1 MTKQRRTFSAEFKR
15 EAAGLVLDQGYSHI
29 EAARS
34 LGVVE
39 SALRHWA
46 SQLQQERNCVMPQSK
61 ALTPEQQKIQELEAR
76 NTVLAAIGSK
86 TYSISLDGSLSTPT
100 SIIETIGK
108 IGENSNISLSNS
120 RFINADAMPQT
131 LASVGAKKFAITFD
145 ASDFTV
151 PYLKSFV
158 ASAGPNTSITL
169 TTPQVLTTSDLLE
182 ILTLNGDRKL
192 TLEFNGRQ
200 LSVDPVNGDKLQQ
213 VVAAANTSH
222 TISVNTMQYPPLSYI
237 LPIIQSSANT
247 NMVLSYNGSQL
258 TDTEAQG
265 MSSFEVSKWLNPQ
278 HQLSSRLWG

>member
-1 MTKQRRTFSAEFKR
+1 MS
-15 EAAGLVLDQGYSHI
+15 
-29 EAARS
+29 
-34 LGVVE
+34 
-39 SALRHWA
+39 
-46 SQLQQERNCVMPQSK
+46 
-61 ALTPEQQKIQELEAR
+61 
-76 NTVLAAIGSK
+76 
-86 TYSISLDGSLSTPT
+86 
-100 SIIETIGK
+100 
-108 IGENSNISLSNS
+108 
-120 RFINADAMPQT
+120 QT

-145 ASDFTV
+145 APDFTV

-265 MSSFEVSKWLNPQ
+265 NVVVRGIEVAQPTTSIIVTSVGVTNYSVENYLDTV
-278 HQLSSRLWG
+278 RAAG